1 MTKRMLERLGYTVL
15 AASMPDKAISLAK
28 THPGDIHLLITDVI
42 MPAMNGRDL
51 FECIHDIRPA
61 IKCLFMSGYTAGV
74 IANHGVLDE
83 GEFTS
88 CRNLFRQWIWP
99 AKFARRL
106 KGKDENNNLSHFQNV
121 SVGI

>member
-83 GEFTS
+83 GVYFMQKPFS
-88 CRNLFRQWIWP
+88 PMDL
-99 AKFARRL
+99 A
-106 KGKDENNNLSHFQNV
+106 GKIRKALE
-121 SVGI
+121 GKR